1 MEDIKRKSMV
11 SKPSQK
17 IQDQRRKDSAVLRDM
32 ARERSGDIKPEG
44 GRNTKIETPEQ
55 ATDLL
60 KQFQQSQYDSLGTPP
75 IRGETGLGEVKD
87 IQETLEGLKQPA
99 VFDSKKKFQE
109 LYASHGV
116 SDLETELND
125 IKAQEE
131 EVKAN
136 MRLRTTK
143 ERGETVSQGVIAGRI
158 SEVERQEYERLDYIQ
173 RQKQSIVDELKTQY
187 GMVEQI
193 MEFEQTDFQNA
204 QISYNQKF
212 SQTLQVIE
220 VTRGLKKDQMTAT
233 ELSQDKAR
241 ANLQIVYNQLSS
253 GGMTR
258 DKLSDEQ
265 KTFIQKLEI
274 KSGLPLGLFQM
285 VQNNNPD
292 AEVVS
297 TTTRE
302 DNNGNRFVDIV
313 TKNRETGE
321 LEVNNM
327 LIGGV
332 KQSSKYDIVGKYQRT
347 DQYGNSYLDIATR
360 NENGSI
366 GVENIYMGQKGN
378 KDGSNREHDR
388 SIMRTDRHN
397 NPLASKFY
405 PSFVKR
411 LEQAGFIEGVDFWA
425 GDTTAGIDTDSVPTI
440 AFKDVETGV
449 SANAHLMGTGMADTW
464 YANPKY
470 GGNYIMKNAG
480 VNTSADFSRLTP
492 EQQQNLIM
500 QIYKHEGGKGDF
512 SPLGEP
518 QSNVDYVFEAWQ
530 NGDMTISGARSLLG
544 SDEEKD
550 TFLKKIDD
558 YRDLGRSTATGATA
572 GSFDSV
578 ATKPSINKKSGS
590 STDSKSLMND
600 IKREIQEELGR

>member
-1 MEDIKRKSMV
+1 MEDIKRKPVV
-11 SKPSQK
+11 SKPTQK

-32 ARERSGDIKPEG
+32 AIERKPFRSVQFLAGEIKPEG
-44 GRNTKIETPEQ
+44 GVKTKIETPEQ

-87 IQETLEGLKQPA
+87 IQETLEGLQQPET
-99 VFDSKKKFQE
+99 FSSKKRFQE
-109 LYASHGV
+109 LYDSHGV

-125 IKAQEE
+125 IKVQEE

-143 ERGETVSQGVIAGRI
+143 ERGETVTQGVIAGRI

-220 VTRGLKKDQMTAT
+220 LTRGLKKDQMTAT

-265 KTFIQKLEI
+265 KTFIQKLEM
-274 KSGLPLGLFQM
+274 KSGLPSGLFQM
-285 VQNNNPD
+285 IQNNTPD

-366 GVENIYMGQKGN
+366 GIENIYMGQKGEATER
-378 KDGSNREHDR
+378 REHDR

-397 NPLASKFY
+397 NPLALKYYSPFI
-405 PSFVKR
+405 KR
-411 LEQAGFIEGVDFWA
+411 LEEAGFIDGVDFWA
-425 GDTTAGIDTDSVPTI
+425 GDSTAGWDTDSAPTV
-440 AFKDVETGV
+440 AFRDLETGLAC
-449 SANAHLMGTGMADTW
+449 SSHLMSTGMADSW
-464 YANPKY
+464 YANQSY
-470 GGNYIMKNAG
+470 GGRHIMKNAG
-480 VNTSADFSRLTP
+480 LHTSADFAKLDTG
-492 EQQQNLIM
+492 QQHQMIM

-512 SPLGEP
+512 APLGEP

-530 NGDMTISGARSLLG
+530 NDEMTSSEARGWLE
-544 SDEEKD
+544 SDEQK
-550 TFLKKIDD
+550 TYLIQKIDP
-558 YRDLGRSTATGATA
+558 YRS
-572 GSFDSV
+572 
-578 ATKPSINKKSGS
+578 
-590 STDSKSLMND
+590 
-600 IKREIQEELGR
+600 